1 MFYQRFSS
9 ARIHLYFVFMAI
21 YYSELSGKNIFQI
34 AYIEAY
40 HSFIDDITSP
50 KRVEDIIIKHHRNGE
65 KKLRWKRSLWS
76 ILFNQNA
83 HKPAYAATNNSI

>member
-21 YYSELSGKNIFQI
+21 YYSELFRKIIFQI
-34 AYIEAY
+34 AYIETLM
-40 HSFIDDITSP
+40 TSLRRREYV
-50 KRVEDIIIKHHRNGE
+50 KDIIIKHHRNGE

-76 ILFNQNA
+76 ILFFNQNA